1 MPSPAETLARRAA
14 RALSPRDFQDAA
26 GVLEREAKRT
36 QERASEDWNRGRRT
50 HESRTGSLERAAARA
65 DALRRIADLIRSIG
79 DE

>member
-14 RALSPRDFQDAA
+14 RALSPSDFQDAA
-26 GVLEREAKRT
+26 EVLEREARRAMDRHAEAWKRGT
-36 QERASEDWNRGRRT
+36 GTPQQRAS
-50 HESRTGSLERAAARA
+50 SLQNTPARA